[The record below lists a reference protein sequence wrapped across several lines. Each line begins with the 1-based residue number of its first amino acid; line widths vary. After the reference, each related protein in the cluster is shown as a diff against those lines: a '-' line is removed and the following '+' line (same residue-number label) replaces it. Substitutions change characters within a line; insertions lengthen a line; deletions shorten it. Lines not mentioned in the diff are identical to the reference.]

1 MKTFKIYDIHN
12 HEFIVDE
19 SFYNIENAINQAI
32 NEVDQKYRKSLV
44 GLTLQRALEDLEDY
58 FGLLVMEG
66 DRFDFLIN
74 QETYLGNK

>member
-12 HEFIVDE
+12 HDFIVDE
-19 SFYNIENAINQAI
+19 SFDNIENAINQAI
-32 NEVDQKYRKSLV
+32 KEVDNKYRESLV

-58 FGLLVMEG
+58 FGLLVMEA